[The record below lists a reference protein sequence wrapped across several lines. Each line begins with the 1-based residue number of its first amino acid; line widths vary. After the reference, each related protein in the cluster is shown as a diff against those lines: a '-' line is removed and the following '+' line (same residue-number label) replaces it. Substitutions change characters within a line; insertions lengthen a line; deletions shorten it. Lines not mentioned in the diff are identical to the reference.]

1 MISLEIN
8 YPRVPVVE
16 LYEVNMTERRRYKK
30 RCLYCNSQFYTT
42 HKEAR
47 FCSKKCGSL
56 SHKTSDINIWSEGL
70 NDINTYIIGL
80 IASDGCIYLD
90 KKQNRNML
98 NITSKDYKLIEYLNN
113 LMTPSKK
120 IYENKGSFSIIYK
133 NDEALNYI
141 ISLGISYRKSL
152 TLKFPYIP
160 DEFFWSFMRG
170 YFDGDGC
177 IYKSHNNG
185 HDYMFVSITSGSL
198 DILMTI
204 QDKLLKYDI
213 HARINKDCRK
223 DTFYLKIY
231 KQKDVSIFAE
241 NMYKNAQLFLGRKRE
256 RFNIFLG
263 PLYFHYSSIKMY
275 SNLYRKI

>member
-120 IYENKGSFSIIYK
+120 
-133 NDEALNYI
+133 
-141 ISLGISYRKSL
+141 
-152 TLKFPYIP
+152 
-160 DEFFWSFMRG
+160 
-170 YFDGDGC
+170 
-177 IYKSHNNG
+177 
-185 HDYMFVSITSGSL
+185 
-198 DILMTI
+198 
-204 QDKLLKYDI
+204 
-213 HARINKDCRK
+213 
-223 DTFYLKIY
+223 
-231 KQKDVSIFAE
+231 
-241 NMYKNAQLFLGRKRE
+241 
-256 RFNIFLG
+256 NI
-263 PLYFHYSSIKMY
+263 
-275 SNLYRKI
+275 